1 MESLPDKLAG
11 EWRRV
16 QCNDRKKVTT
26 GELSHLSCGMRLGI
40 ARRVEKLIQSADRS
54 FQNEVT
60 IMTVLQ
66 MLFDLAFNR
75 SGKPAL

>member
-1 MESLPDKLAG
+1 MESLLDKFA
-11 EWRRV
+11 EQWRRV
-16 QCNDRKKVTT
+16 QHNDKKKVTT

>member
-1 MESLPDKLAG
+1 MESLLDKFAE

-16 QCNDRKKVTT
+16 QRNDRKKVTT
-26 GELSHLSCGMRLGI
+26 GELSHLSCGMRRGT
-40 ARRVEKLIQSADRS
+40 ARRAEKLIERADRS

-66 MLFDLAFNR
+66 MLFDLVFN
-75 SGKPAL
+75 

>member
-1 MESLPDKLAG
+1 M
-11 EWRRV
+11 
-16 QCNDRKKVTT
+16 QCDDRKKVTA
-26 GELSHLSCGMRLGI
+26 GELGHLGGGMRLGI